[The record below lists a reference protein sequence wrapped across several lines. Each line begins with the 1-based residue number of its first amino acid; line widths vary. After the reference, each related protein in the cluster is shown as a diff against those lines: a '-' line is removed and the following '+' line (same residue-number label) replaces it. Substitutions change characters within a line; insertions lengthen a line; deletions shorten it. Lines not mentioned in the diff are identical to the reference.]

1 MKFNPLDWSEV
12 KTNAK
17 VKIEGGYL
25 WLQCS
30 KESALFVE
38 AEGVESLQG
47 VGTSFRLDLPP
58 ETSIRLVS
66 PDGTVAYRRSAW
78 SRVVREADAERFT
91 NVDRLPYE
99 SGTMAEVTKAL
110 RKLQLAER
118 ETIKRIR
125 AEAAAQRE
133 RREAGIDPSPAPAP
147 EPASAPAAEPE
158 VKA

>member
-17 VKIEGGYL
+17 VQIKGGYL

-47 VGTSFRLDLPP
+47 VGTSFRLDLPA
-58 ETSIRLVS
+58 EASIRLVS
-66 PDGTVAYRRSAW
+66 PDGTVAYRRAAW
-78 SRVVREADAERFT
+78 SRVVHEPKMERFT
-91 NVDRLPYE
+91 NVDRLPHE

-118 ETIKRIR
+118 ESIKRMR
-125 AEAAAQRE
+125 EEEAALR
-133 RREAGIDPSPAPAP
+133 RLREAVLKP
-147 EPASAPAAEPE
+147 EPASTAAAASSEE
-158 VKA
+158 VTE